1 VVTGDQPQLL
11 TRRSANELLERHGL
25 APRRSLGQNFLI
37 DPNTVRRIVRLAEI
51 DASDHVVEIGAGLG
65 SLTLGLAATGAR
77 VTAIEVDAG
86 LARAVGEVCAT
97 FDNVEVVV
105 ADALAVDW
113 ATLLDGPAVVV
124 ANLPYNVATP
134 LVADLLDGQPD
145 LTQLHVM
152 VQREVAERLVA
163 GPGDDAYGA
172 VSVKVAYWAEARIVG
187 TVSRE
192 VFMPRPNVESSMVR
206 VDRRRRPAVEGEP
219 DLLFDVV
226 RTAFGHRRKML
237 RRSLRGLLT
246 EDQIAGAGIDPS
258 ARPETL
264 GLADF
269 AALAASVKELRR

>member
-1 VVTGDQPQLL
+1 MTGDQPQLL

-258 ARPETL
+258 DRPETL

>member
-1 VVTGDQPQLL
+1 MVTGDQPQLL

-258 ARPETL
+258 DRPETL